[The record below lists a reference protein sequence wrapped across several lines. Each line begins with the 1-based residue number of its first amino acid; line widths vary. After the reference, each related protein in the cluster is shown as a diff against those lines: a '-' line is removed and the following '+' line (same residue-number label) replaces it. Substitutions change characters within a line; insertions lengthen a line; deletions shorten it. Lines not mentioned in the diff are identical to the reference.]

1 MYIRSSDL
9 FGSSFYISALRS
21 RVRIAVAA
29 VMSFDDVFGD
39 MMTIKAASQNSE
51 AAAKRRKKDDEG
63 PRDYLRVYE
72 TMPNQFLNAYGMCG
86 YHTMPTSKVWE
97 ELNKPQ
103 RTGAKYATELCS
115 AEEDRRGVGIN
126 RGLQVLV
133 EYLKHQR
140 QEKTMRQNEFMLKKD
155 IYEKLYKEV
164 DLIYDAALYCL
175 AGKKQYTKQGASV
188 LRSSVS
194 LDSHT
199 DKKSEQKLKEYSE
212 TLYKWIQLEQSRLRM
227 LMKWQSAG
235 GLAFVSWTHIMAL
248 QCFLLHGNMCHQGV
262 GDQKVSLEVF
272 QNAILRR
279 HAMQS
284 EGSTYSNS
292 DTVDKDFVD

>member
-1 MYIRSSDL
+1 
-9 FGSSFYISALRS
+9 
-21 RVRIAVAA
+21 
-29 VMSFDDVFGD
+29 
-39 MMTIKAASQNSE
+39 
-51 AAAKRRKKDDEG
+51 
-63 PRDYLRVYE
+63 
-72 TMPNQFLNAYGMCG
+72 
-86 YHTMPTSKVWE
+86 
-97 ELNKPQ
+97 
-103 RTGAKYATELCS
+103 
-115 AEEDRRGVGIN
+115 
-126 RGLQVLV
+126 V

-140 QEKTMRQNEFMLKKD
+140 QEKTKRQNEFILKKY
-155 IYEKLYKEV
+155 IYDKLYQEV

-199 DKKSEQKLKEYSE
+199 DKKSEQKLKDYAD

-235 GLAFVSWTHIMAL
+235 GLAYVSWTHIMAL
-248 QCFLLHGNMCHQGV
+248 QCFLLHGNMCHQGA

-272 QNAILRR
+272 QNAIVRR

-292 DTVDKDFVD
+292 DTVDKDFTD